1 MGQEEPVISIHVNDG
16 KPITNTLMRG
26 DIEIT
31 KTSEDEKVEGIE
43 FKVKGTTEAGTEYEE
58 TFQTDKDGKIHIED
72 LLTGTYEISEVP
84 GNQTVGYILPES
96 QTVKVE
102 NDKTVS
108 VVFENKLQK
117 GGLKIE
123 KTAEGETDLSG
134 FEFEVSGTSLNGTE
148 YKETFKTDKDGCIEI
163 QNLLAGDYMVTEL
176 ANEKTESFALPEAQ
190 TVTVKHGEI
199 STVKV
204 ENKKSGVP

>member
-1 MGQEEPVISIHVNDG
+1 M
-16 KPITNTLMRG
+16 
-26 DIEIT
+26 
-31 KTSEDEKVEGIE
+31 
-43 FKVKGTTEAGTEYEE
+43 
-58 TFQTDKDGKIHIED
+58 
-72 LLTGTYEISEVP
+72 TGTYEISEVP

-204 ENKKSGVP
+204 ENKKIRGSLKITKKMMKEISCPVLSLAFSRKTEQKLPKQLQKMEPARSKT